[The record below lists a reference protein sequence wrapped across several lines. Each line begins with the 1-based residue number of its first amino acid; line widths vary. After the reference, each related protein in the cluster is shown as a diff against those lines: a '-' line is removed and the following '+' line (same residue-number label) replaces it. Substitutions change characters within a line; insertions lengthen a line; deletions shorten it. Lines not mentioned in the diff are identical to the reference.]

1 MNDMVKDYFA
11 DGHACLPVPLPQRMG
26 PAEWNFAGLSEPGLR
41 AYFSGGSKPSTMT
54 SRDLA
59 PRNLCGSAA

>member
-1 MNDMVKDYFA
+1 MNIMVKEYFTG
-11 DGHACLPVPLPQRMG
+11 GHARLPSPLPQRME
-26 PAEWNFAGLSEPGLR
+26 PRWNFAGLSEPGLR